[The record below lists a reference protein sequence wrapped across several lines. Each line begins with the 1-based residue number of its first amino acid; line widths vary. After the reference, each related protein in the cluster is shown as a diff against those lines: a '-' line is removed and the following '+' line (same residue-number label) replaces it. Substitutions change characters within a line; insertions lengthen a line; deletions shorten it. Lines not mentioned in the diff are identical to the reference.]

1 MKLQFLGIVHCN
13 RLALYSL
20 ELYNVQDIS
29 VHKMW
34 RGSREEAGLGEERLS
49 LIWDEEMARGAAESP
64 MCLIPV
70 TSDFLITQNVSMRD
84 SCNLPVPGSTG
95 GVTDAGDE
103 RDG

>member
-1 MKLQFLGIVHCN
+1 MT
-13 RLALYSL
+13 
-20 ELYNVQDIS
+20 
-29 VHKMW
+29 
-34 RGSREEAGLGEERLS
+34 
-49 LIWDEEMARGAAESP
+49 WDEEVARGAAESP

-95 GVTDAGDE
+95 GVTDAGGE